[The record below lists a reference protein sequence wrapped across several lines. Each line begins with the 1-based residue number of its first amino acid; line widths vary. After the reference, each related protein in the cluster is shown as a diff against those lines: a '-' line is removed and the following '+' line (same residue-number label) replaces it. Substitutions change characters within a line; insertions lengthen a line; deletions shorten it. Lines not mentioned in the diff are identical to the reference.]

1 MTEPASARIEVR
13 GTVQG
18 VGFRP
23 FVHRLATTL
32 GIDGDVRNV
41 NGHVVIRARGSGG
54 ALADLVRGLRE
65 RAPVNAEV
73 TAVSLAELPAGV
85 RLEPGFT
92 VAASVGPDDGASVG
106 VAGGVPTDL
115 ATCDSCR
122 DEVFDPAG
130 RRHRYA
136 FTTCMDCGP
145 RATVVAGLPY
155 DRERTSMRRFPL
167 CADCRREYLDPA
179 DRRFHA
185 ETIACPACGPRLAW
199 HPAGCTDVTARDD
212 DALRQCEAVIA
223 GGGLVAVKG
232 VGGYQLVCDAAC
244 PDAVRRLRLVK
255 ARPRKPFAVMVADT
269 TAARALVL
277 VSAVAEPVLRGPARP
292 VALLPVTPRGR
303 ALAAEVAPGLGE
315 LGVFLPTSPLHE
327 LLLADLARPLVVTS
341 GNLAGAPIVIDDDA
355 ALAGLGP
362 LVDGVLAHDRP
373 ILARNDDSVV
383 RVTGGVAG
391 RSPATIR
398 RARGLAPAA
407 LPLPVA
413 SPEPV
418 LAVGAQLKHTSA
430 LAIGDHAVV
439 GPHTGDLADGETHQA
454 FLDGV
459 AHLQRLHGAVGDG
472 ARFVAHD
479 LHPDYLSTAY
489 ARRRPPE
496 RRIAVQHHH
505 AHVVATAA
513 EHGIR
518 GPFLGVAYDGLG
530 LGDDGTLWGGEV
542 LLATWTGYRR
552 LARFGL
558 APLPGGEAAVRR
570 PARMAL
576 GYLFGAETA
585 GDPVALPPEAV
596 DAFVA
601 RLPEREVAVIRR
613 MVARGVGCPRASS
626 AGRLFDAVASLLGIR
641 DDASYEGEAAVLLES
656 AARPFAAARS
666 SVAPLPWRVDRRD
679 GLLVYDPVPTL
690 AAVLEPAGSTP
701 AVPVGMV
708 AARFHA
714 TVAEVTAEIVTEC
727 AAVTGVRQV
736 CLGGGVFQN
745 ALLTGATLRALAGAG
760 LEAHVG
766 RDVPVNDG
774 GISYGQAAVAAAR
787 LAGGN

>member
-1 MTEPASARIEVR
+1 MTEPTQPTGARIEVR

-23 FVHRLATTL
+23 FVHRLATGL

-41 NGHVVIRARGSGG
+41 NGHVVIRARGSSA
-54 ALADLVRGLRE
+54 ALAHLVRGLRE

-73 TAVSLAELPAGV
+73 TGVSLAELPAGV
-85 RLEPGFT
+85 RLEPGFA
-92 VAASVGPDDGASVG
+92 VAASGGPDDDAATGA

-115 ATCDSCR
+115 ATCDACR
-122 DEVFDPAG
+122 HEVFDPAG
-130 RRHRYA
+130 RRYRYA

-145 RATVVAGLPY
+145 RATVVADLPY

-199 HPAGCTDVTARDD
+199 HPASTAGGTARDD
-212 DALRQCEAVIA
+212 DALRRCEAVIA

-232 VGGYQLVCDAAC
+232 IGGYQLVCDAAR

-255 ARPRKPFAVMVADT
+255 ARPRKPFAVMVADAA
-269 TAARALVL
+269 AARVLVL
-277 VSAVAEPVLRGPARP
+277 VSAAAERVLRGPARP
-292 VALLPVTPRGR
+292 VTLLPVTPRGR
-303 ALAAEVAPGLGE
+303 AVAAHVAPGLGE

-355 ALAGLGP
+355 ALAELGP

-383 RVTGGVAG
+383 RVA
-391 RSPATIR
+391 RSSASTIR
-398 RARGLAPAA
+398 RARGLAPAPRR
-407 LPLPVA
+407 LPA
-413 SPEPV
+413 RSPEPV
-418 LAVGAQLKHTSA
+418 LAVGAQLKHTAA
-430 LAIGDHAVV
+430 LAIGDHAVI
-439 GPHTGDLADGETHQA
+439 GPHTGDLADGETHRA

-459 AHLQRLHGAVGDG
+459 RQLQRLHSAE
-472 ARFVAHD
+472 ARVVAHD

-489 ARRRPPE
+489 ARSWPPE

-576 GYLFGAETA
+576 GYLFGAESA
-585 GDPVALPPEAV
+585 VGLPAPALEPVA
-596 DAFVA
+596 AFLA
-601 RLPEREVAVIRR
+601 RLPEQEVAVIRR

-656 AARPFAAARS
+656 AARPFAAGDPAGWT
-666 SVAPLPWRVDRRD
+666 PLPWRVERRD
-679 GLLVYDPVPTL
+679 GLLVYDPAPTL
-690 AAVLEPAGSTP
+690 AAVLELGGTCPAG
-701 AVPVGMV
+701 AV

-714 TVAEVTAEIVTEC
+714 TVTEVTAEIVAGC
-727 AAVTGVRQV
+727 AATTGVRQV